1 MYNQD
6 KYRKGQKRGDG
17 VKIIEVIFY
26 FITPF
31 LITKVIKRWPKLGVI
46 SPILLCYMVGI
57 ILGNQNLLP
66 IDKQLAF
73 SLSEL
78 TIPVAIPLIL
88 FSTDFKRWLKLAP
101 KTILSFVLVA
111 ISAVLSAILAT
122 LFFSWVD
129 EYWKISGML
138 VGVYTGGTPNLMAIG
153 MGLQVTEK
161 TLILTNT
168 SDAFLGGLYFLFLVT
183 GAQWLFGKILPP
195 FSAPKLEPAL
205 AATEEEGSK
214 KELALAVLL
223 SLVMVAISAGVA
235 LLLTGK
241 LDVAIVMLVLT
252 TLGIAASF
260 NRRVRNIKNTYEAGQ
275 YFILVFSLALGTNI
289 NFQEILVSSS
299 DIFMY
304 TAFVMTMA
312 ILIHL
317 LLAIPFRIDTDT
329 MIITSTAGI
338 FGPAFIGPVAA
349 RLKNREVIVAG
360 LTCGLVGYAIG
371 NYLGFAVAWLVMPR

>member
-1 MYNQD
+1 
-6 KYRKGQKRGDG
+6 
-17 VKIIEVIFY
+17 
-26 FITPF
+26 
-31 LITKVIKRWPKLGVI
+31 
-46 SPILLCYMVGI
+46 
-57 ILGNQNLLP
+57 
-66 IDKQLAF
+66 
-73 SLSEL
+73 
-78 TIPVAIPLIL
+78 
-88 FSTDFKRWLKLAP
+88 
-101 KTILSFVLVA
+101 
-111 ISAVLSAILAT
+111 
-122 LFFSWVD
+122 
-129 EYWKISGML
+129 
-138 VGVYTGGTPNLMAIG
+138 
-153 MGLQVTEK
+153 
-161 TLILTNT
+161 
-168 SDAFLGGLYFLFLVT
+168 
-183 GAQWLFGKILPP
+183 LFGKILPP